1 MNQYLIL
8 SLFLSDLLSRIAAKH
23 LSIYAKTEGPD
34 LADTLSKLSLI
45 IRKAADLERAYADS
59 LGQSRELFKEIRVAE
74 DNNYSIRKRK
84 LDLEHRLGS
93 SGGSPSTT
101 STAIVN
107 SGTSTALVKKSGTTS
122 PGPEL
127 HPEMKLLRKETMM
140 AENDLEDLK
149 RKKIKRATAQ
159 QLDALEKLGKEMIVI
174 AYYGRE
180 IMDQVD
186 DTPTEAGQYA
196 EDRYGQYDGK

>member
-1 MNQYLIL
+1 L
-8 SLFLSDLLSRIAAKH
+8 
-23 LSIYAKTEGPD
+23 
-34 LADTLSKLSLI
+34 

-74 DNNYSIRKRK
+74 DNNYSVRKRK

-93 SGGSPSTT
+93 SSGGSSSAT
-101 STAIVN
+101 SAAIIN

-122 PGPEL
+122 PAPGPEL
-127 HPEMKLLRKETMM
+127 HPEMKLLRKETMTV
-140 AENDLEDLK
+140 ENDLEDLK
-149 RKKIKRATAQ
+149 RKKIKNATAQ

-174 AYYGRE
+174 AHYGRE

-196 EDRYGQYDGK
+196 DDRYRQYDGKQKKTAPPRKRNIGKTLGRK